1 MCSVQGGGGLVSTM
15 QNIHKYISHGMMC
28 KLLKTSRC
36 WDEQDKPCMCTQ
48 THTHTPTRFRSLP
61 KMSGLSSMRI
71 SPVINVL
78 SLVRMTCS
86 RKSWPK
92 CFSTQAYWTHT
103 HTHMHSWWDLIRER
117 KHGNN
122 LQRKQNR
129 CCWLGG
135 GGAHLLIWAVFVLF
149 YWAGANKDICA
160 AERDGDNG
168 AGVEKIE
175 NIQTPRY
182 TSCSDLTNT
191 LALYNR
197 NEWLFWRR
205 AEGLQW

>member
-1 MCSVQGGGGLVSTM
+1 MSKINLACA
-15 QNIHKYISHGMMC
+15 HRH
-28 KLLKTSRC
+28 
-36 WDEQDKPCMCTQ
+36 
-48 THTHTPTRFRSLP
+48 THTHRHVFGPYLKCQACHLWGYLRWLTSCLWSGWPAPGSHGPNVSLP
-61 KMSGLSSMRI
+61 RH
-71 SPVINVL
+71 
-78 SLVRMTCS
+78 TE
-86 RKSWPK
+86 
-92 CFSTQAYWTHT
+92 HT